1 MSAVAAPVATTVDTS
16 FVALDTV
23 VALAATD
30 DFGSAHLGSSDV
42 TVDIIFVAVVAVAA
56 VSAAADISVAANVS
70 GAVPLL
76 TRLWL

>member
-30 DFGSAHLGSSDV
+30 DFGSAHLASSDV
-42 TVDIIFVAVVAVAA
+42 AVDIIFV
-56 VSAAADISVAANVS
+56 N
-70 GAVPLL
+70 
-76 TRLWL
+76 